1 MCWEQRIAYYP
12 CVFESHV
19 CYQKFDCGLQENWG
33 RICVEQVISTLPS
46 HAEREKTDKRN
57 PQRVKTRQET
67 FMSKSSRGSKQK
79 EKSTELR
86 FEPGTS
92 RLQVRAVTNEP
103 SRRWQKIVRQRPV
116 SKTSEHS
123 YTFSR
128 YGLYAEHYDYWEFHQ
143 VRYTKFQV
151 PI

>member
-1 MCWEQRIAYYP
+1 M
-12 CVFESHV
+12 
-19 CYQKFDCGLQENWG
+19 
-33 RICVEQVISTLPS
+33 EQVISTLPS

-103 SRRWQKIVRQRPV
+103 SRR
-116 SKTSEHS
+116 
-123 YTFSR
+123 
-128 YGLYAEHYDYWEFHQ
+128 
-143 VRYTKFQV
+143 
-151 PI
+151 